1 MQETKLKAE
10 KRTICGRKVKNLRKE
25 GLIPANVYGKK
36 TASVS
41 ISLKKEEFQKVFSDV
56 GETGIVKLNIEGE
69 KEKRLI
75 LIQNLQRDPL
85 SGETLHVDLRQI
97 LLTEKIS
104 AKVPVALSGEAPAV
118 QQKLGILIQTISEI
132 EVEALPLDLP
142 ENFVVEVNKLAN
154 VGDQVLLKNLA
165 FDRTKVKPSLE
176 EETVLARIEPLA
188 AEEKVEVPVAEK
200 VPVEG
205 EVPVEGAEPKTE
217 EPKEDQEE

>member
-104 AKVPVALSGEAPAV
+104 AKVPVVLSGEAPAV

-217 EPKEDQEE
+217 EPKEDQKE

>member
-1 MQETKLKAE
+1 
-10 KRTICGRKVKNLRKE
+10 
-25 GLIPANVYGKK
+25 
-36 TASVS
+36 
-41 ISLKKEEFQKVFSDV
+41 
-56 GETGIVKLNIEGE
+56 
-69 KEKRLI
+69 
-75 LIQNLQRDPL
+75 
-85 SGETLHVDLRQI
+85 
-97 LLTEKIS
+97 
-104 AKVPVALSGEAPAV
+104 
-118 QQKLGILIQTISEI
+118 LIQTISEI

-217 EPKEDQEE
+217 EPKEDQKE

>member
-217 EPKEDQEE
+217 EPKEDQKE

>member
-1 MQETKLKAE
+1 MQENKLKAE

-217 EPKEDQEE
+217 EPKEDQKE